1 MYDEK
6 DLGKDLESGKN
17 TIIIEGDL
25 AKKVFKIKATEPV
38 AWGICIAAIA
48 IAVAMILAGTVTG
61 GVSAVAAAPVMA
73 APMTILGAGV
83 ATSAVAIAVAAGNV
97 NVLNK
102 LRDYDLEKISDTK
115 VILHKK

>member
-1 MYDEK
+1 
-6 DLGKDLESGKN
+6 
-17 TIIIEGDL
+17 
-25 AKKVFKIKATEPV
+25 
-38 AWGICIAAIA
+38 
-48 IAVAMILAGTVTG
+48 
-61 GVSAVAAAPVMA
+61 MA

>member
-25 AKKVFKIKATEPV
+25 AKKVFKIKATGPV

-83 ATSAVAIAVAAGNV
+83 AIAVAAGNV